1 MKSPQFSFSSA
12 QFNSLFPF
20 HILVNSELRIT
31 SAGSSLQKV
40 SKAQANDL
48 FCDFFTIKR
57 PALFPNNFKDFIE
70 VKGQQVVI
78 EVQNEKKIA
87 FKGQID
93 FLEDLQ
99 SYLFVGTPCF
109 AGVDQMQEL
118 DLSLNDFTLNEPL
131 LDLLQVLQN
140 REFASDEVNQ
150 LLITLQNQKNKL
162 QQSEAKYRAIVE
174 TATDIIYK
182 VNELGYFTFVN
193 EVAERITGYSRE
205 ELLQMYFPKLIS
217 KPYRANAI
225 AFYIDQLT
233 NQTPTTY
240 LEFPIMS
247 KTKKEIWIG
256 QSVQWA
262 KNEEGQVEL
271 TSLAF
276 NISQRKQAEQN
287 LILQEEKY
295 RNIIANMNLGLMEVD
310 LNDTVQYVNQSFCKM
325 SGFNAE
331 DMVGK
336 KAVDLLMSK
345 TERDLIMQKTE
356 QRKDGVSDLYELPIK
371 NKTGELRWWLIS
383 GAPRYNDEG
392 ELVGTVGIHLDITDQ
407 KRLEIELKLAKNK
420 AEDSSKAKESFLAT
434 MSHEIRTPLN
444 AIVGITDLMKLD
456 KKTWNEENLDILS
469 FSAKNLLALITDIL
483 DLTKIDAGK
492 ITMAQNP
499 IDLKALLTGINQM
512 FRSSCEEKNVE
523 IILSIDTSVPQNV
536 RGDEL
541 RLSQILNN
549 LISNAV
555 KFTHKGYVKINVS
568 ASQVTETGKTRIA
581 FKVTDTGIGIRK
593 DKLETIFNVFEQ
605 ADSSIVR
612 QFGGTGL
619 GLSITKKLI
628 ELQGGEIKVESKLNK
643 GSSFSFYIDYEVS
656 KARKTVSE
664 DILTKSEIKGVGD
677 KLILLVEDNIVNQK
691 VALSYLNHWGMKC
704 EVANNGLE
712 AMEMLND
719 KHYDLALIDL
729 FMPVMDGFETLKRIR
744 RTKALKKMP
753 AIALTASAEVS
764 LMENAIAM
772 GANKCLTKPFNAQQL
787 HETLLDLLNIEDGSQ
802 AEKQSPYNTLSVEN
816 EAPLIHLKTL
826 EDASMGSQS
835 FIHDML
841 ETLGTEIKDL
851 IYVAGKLLHEGNYV
865 QFGNTIHKLKSNMLM
880 LGMDFLHHDLRFM
893 EENGRKQERTDELE
907 PVFNRLQNTWQK
919 AKKELEQ
926 LKGEPANV

>member
-1 MKSPQFSFSSA
+1 MKPNQFNFSSA

-20 HILVNSELRIT
+20 HILVNSKLRIT
-31 SAGSSLQKV
+31 SAGSSLQKI
-40 SKAQANDL
+40 SKASTNDL
-48 FCDFFTIKR
+48 FCDYFTIKR
-57 PALFPNNFKDFIE
+57 PALLPNNFKDFIQ

-78 EVQNEKKIA
+78 EVRNENKIA

-99 SYLFVGTPCF
+99 SYLFVGNPCF
-109 AGVDQMQEL
+109 GSVDQIQEF
-118 DLSLNDFTLNEPL
+118 DLSFNDFSLNEPL

-182 VNELGYFTFVN
+182 VNEMGYFTFVN

-205 ELLQMYFPKLIS
+205 ELLQMYFPRLIS

-225 AFYIDQLT
+225 AFYTEQLA

-262 KNEEGQVEL
+262 KNEDGEVEL

-310 LNDTVQYVNQSFCKM
+310 LHDTVQYVNQSFCKM
-325 SGFNAE
+325 SGFSAE
-331 DMVGK
+331 DLVGK
-336 KAVDLLMSK
+336 KAVDILMSQ
-345 TERDLIMQKTE
+345 TERDLILQKTE
-356 QRKDGVSDLYELPIK
+356 ERKDGISDLYELPIR
-371 NKTGELRWWLIS
+371 NKVGELRWWLIS

-392 ELVGTVGIHLDITDQ
+392 ELVGTVGIHLDITEQ

-420 AEDSSKAKESFLAT
+420 AEDSSKAKEAFLAT

-483 DLTKIDAGK
+483 DLSKIDAGK
-492 ITMAQNP
+492 ITIANNP
-499 IDLKALLTGINQM
+499 IDLKALLSGINQM

-523 IILSIDTSVPQNV
+523 LILSIDPSVPENI

-555 KFTHKGYVKINVS
+555 KFTHKGYVKIS
-568 ASQVTETGKTRIA
+568 ASASPIGDSGKTRIS

-593 DKLETIFNVFEQ
+593 DKLDTIFNVFEQ
-605 ADSSIVR
+605 ADNSIVR

-643 GSSFSFYIDYEVS
+643 GSVFSFCIDYEIS
-656 KARKTVSE
+656 KVKKPVSE
-664 DILTKSEIKGVGD
+664 GALAKTEIKGTGD
-677 KLILLVEDNIVNQK
+677 KLILLVEDNVVNQK

-704 EVANNGLE
+704 DVANNGLE
-712 AMEMLND
+712 AMEMLSN

-744 RTKALKKMP
+744 KIKALKKMP

-787 HETLLDLLNIEDGSQ
+787 HETMLDLMNVDETELHEKKSVSQ
-802 AEKQSPYNTLSVEN
+802 SKNVES
-816 EAPLIHLKTL
+816 EAPLINLKTL
-826 EDASMGSQS
+826 EEASMGSQS
-835 FIHDML
+835 FINDML

-851 IYVAGKLLHEGNYV
+851 IYVANKLLHEKNYV

-880 LGMDFLHHDLRFM
+880 LGMDFLHKDLRFM
-893 EENGRKQERTDELE
+893 EEHGRKNERVEELE
-907 PVFNRLQNTWQK
+907 PIFRQLQATWQK
-919 AKKELEQ
+919 ARKELEQ
-926 LKGEPANV
+926 LKSEPANA